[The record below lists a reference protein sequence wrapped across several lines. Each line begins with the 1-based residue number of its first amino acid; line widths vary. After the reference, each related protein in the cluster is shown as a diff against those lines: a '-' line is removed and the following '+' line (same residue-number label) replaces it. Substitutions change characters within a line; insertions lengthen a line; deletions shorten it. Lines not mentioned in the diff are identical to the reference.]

1 MSEIKLLLIDDDN
14 EQSELL
20 NSVIDEINAERGDNK
35 LSFNAVKTSEEA
47 MIALYSN
54 SFQAIIIDLKLLAND
69 DAVESDEEISGNI
82 LLKQIIEK
90 EIIPIVVRT
99 GFPEKISSKI
109 NKDIVKVYPKDEPLY
124 NIIEELI
131 NSYSDSV
138 FKIFGSK
145 GEISKN
151 IKELFW
157 SIIPEC
163 FSNNNEEVS
172 SLSFEKKETVIIRY
186 ISSWFNNKYMFDE
199 KYIDADPIEM
209 YMFPNP
215 IEQVCNCDIYEK
227 KDNNICD
234 YYIVLTPSCDLA
246 NKKIDEVILCKI
258 KNYDEIP
265 DFIDTL
271 NRYKL
276 EPSKETNKTKKAKES
291 LAKWF
296 RNAHTDSIRYHFL
309 PKFSKFSGGFV
320 DFRSIISL
328 KYNRETGKIDD
339 TNYKKIGVITESFKR
354 DIVARFSSYYH
365 RQGQPEFNCDSV
377 LNNF

>member
-145 GEISKN
+145 
-151 IKELFW
+151 
-157 SIIPEC
+157 
-163 FSNNNEEVS
+163 
-172 SLSFEKKETVIIRY
+172 EK
-186 ISSWFNNKYMFDE
+186 
-199 KYIDADPIEM
+199 
-209 YMFPNP
+209 
-215 IEQVCNCDIYEK
+215 
-227 KDNNICD
+227 
-234 YYIVLTPSCDLA
+234 
-246 NKKIDEVILCKI
+246 
-258 KNYDEIP
+258 
-265 DFIDTL
+265 
-271 NRYKL
+271 
-276 EPSKETNKTKKAKES
+276 
-291 LAKWF
+291 
-296 RNAHTDSIRYHFL
+296 
-309 PKFSKFSGGFV
+309 
-320 DFRSIISL
+320 
-328 KYNRETGKIDD
+328 
-339 TNYKKIGVITESFKR
+339 
-354 DIVARFSSYYH
+354 
-365 RQGQPEFNCDSV
+365 
-377 LNNF
+377 